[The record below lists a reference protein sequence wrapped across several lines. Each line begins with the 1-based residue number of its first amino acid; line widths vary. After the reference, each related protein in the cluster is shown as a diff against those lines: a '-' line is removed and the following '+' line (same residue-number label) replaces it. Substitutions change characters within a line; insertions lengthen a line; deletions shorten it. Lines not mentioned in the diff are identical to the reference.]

1 MNAPQISLQLG
12 DFPRLDVDVLVCPA
26 SPDLTAPDGLAAELH
41 RLAGPGLQ
49 RECRRIG
56 HCPVGES
63 EITSAYGLPSRYV
76 VHAVTPVWRGG
87 GAREARLL
95 AACYHS
101 ALEWAIDVGATSI
114 AFPALAV
121 AEGGYPARLAA
132 EVAVRAI
139 RDFPEACGRLS
150 RLLICCGSVGDHEA
164 YRQLLAPD
172 SGPAPLRPAGSG
184 PELPGFPPPGLTAR
198 PELRLAH

>member
-1 MNAPQISLQLG
+1 MNAPQITLQLG
-12 DFPRLDVDVLVCPA
+12 DFAGLDVDVLVCPA
-26 SPDLTAPDGLAAELH
+26 SPDLTAPSGLAAELH

-56 HCPVGES
+56 HCPVGDS

-87 GAREARLL
+87 NAREAQLL
-95 AACYHS
+95 AACYRS
-101 ALEWAIDVGATSI
+101 VLEWAIDVGAGSV

-121 AEGGYPARLAA
+121 SEGGYPARLAA

-139 RDFPEACGRLS
+139 REFPESYGRLS
-150 RLLICCGSVGDHEA
+150 RLVICCGAVGDHEA
-164 YRQLLAPD
+164 YRRVLE
-172 SGPAPLRPAGSG
+172 PASAALRACPAAGG
-184 PELPGFPPPGLTAR
+184 EELPGFPPAGLLPR
-198 PELRLAH
+198 PELGLAC

>member
-1 MNAPQISLQLG
+1 MNAPQITLQLG
-12 DFPRLDVDVLVCPA
+12 DFAGLDVDVLVCPA
-26 SPDLTAPDGLAAELH
+26 SPELTAPNGLAAELH

-56 HCPVGES
+56 HCPVGDS

-76 VHAVTPVWRGG
+76 VHAVTPAWRGG
-87 GAREARLL
+87 GAREAQLL

-121 AEGGYPARLAA
+121 SEGGYPARLAA

-139 RDFPEACGRLS
+139 RDFPESYGRLS

-164 YRQLLAPD
+164 YRKVLEPAAGILAQ
-172 SGPAPLRPAGSG
+172 RPTGSAD
-184 PELPGFPPPGLTAR
+184 ELPGFLPAGLVPR
-198 PELRLAH
+198 PELGLAY